1 MEARIGGRGVWEF
14 RKLFF
19 KENNQE
25 ATLRSLFL
33 FTHINLEI
41 MVIAQLAFIDPD
53 LLRLC
58 NLPLYF
64 QKVF

>member
-1 MEARIGGRGVWEF
+1 MEARIGGGGVGNLGKF
-14 RKLFF
+14 FF

>member
-1 MEARIGGRGVWEF
+1 MEARTGEEGGWETF
-14 RKLFF
+14 FF

-33 FTHINLEI
+33 FTHINIEI
-41 MVIAQLAFIDPD
+41 MVIVQLAFIDPD

-58 NLPLYF
+58 DLPWYF